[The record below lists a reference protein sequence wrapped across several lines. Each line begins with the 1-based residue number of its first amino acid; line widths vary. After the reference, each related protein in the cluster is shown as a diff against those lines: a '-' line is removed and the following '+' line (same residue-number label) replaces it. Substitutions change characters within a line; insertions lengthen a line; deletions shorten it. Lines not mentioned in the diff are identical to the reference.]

1 MEVIL
6 LQRVEKLGKMGD
18 VVNVR
23 TGYARNFLLPKKVAL
38 RATKENIS
46 HFDKEKATLEKLN
59 VKHKEEAEI
68 LGSRLEDSMAV
79 LIRQASESGQLYGS
93 ISARDIATAL
103 NNEHITKNNVKID
116 HPIKTIGIH
125 TVRLQLHPEV
135 SVQIKVNAAM
145 SEDEAK
151 AQAKTF
157 EHLTTNVE
165 EKNEEKKAKETK
177 EAKADKGPNKPKETE
192 EAEGTAEE

>member
-6 LQRVEKLGKMGD
+6 LQRIEKLGKMGD
-18 VVNVR
+18 LVKVR
-23 TGYARNFLLPKKVAL
+23 PGYARNYLLPKKVAL
-38 RATKENIS
+38 RATKENIA
-46 HFDKEKATLEKLN
+46 HFEKEKETLGKLN
-59 VKHKEEAEI
+59 IKHKEEAEI
-68 LGSRLEDSMAV
+68 LAAQLEGAMAT

-93 ISARDIATAL
+93 VSARDIADAL
-103 NNEHITKNNVKID
+103 KREHVTKNNVKID

-135 SVQIKVNAAM
+135 SVMIRVNAAM

-157 EHLTTNVE
+157 ERLTTSSE
-165 EKNEEKKAKETK
+165 EE
-177 EAKADKGPNKPKETE
+177 
-192 EAEGTAEE
+192 

>member
-1 MEVIL
+1 MFLNLKVAKKEHSLFTYGAYTMEVIL

-23 TGYARNFLLPKKVAL
+23 SGYARNFLLPKKVAL

-46 HFDKEKATLEKLN
+46 HFDKEKETLEKLN
-59 VKHKEEAEI
+59 IKHKEEAEI
-68 LGSRLEDSMAV
+68 LGTQLEGAMAT

-93 ISARDIATAL
+93 VSARDIAEAL
-103 NNEHITKNNVKID
+103 QKEHITKNNVKID

-135 SVQIKVNAAM
+135 SVMIKVNAAM

-157 EHLTTNVE
+157 EHLTTS
-165 EKNEEKKAKETK
+165 AKDE
-177 EAKADKGPNKPKETE
+177 
-192 EAEGTAEE
+192 

>member
-6 LQRVEKLGKMGD
+6 LQRVEKLGKLGD

-23 TGYARNFLLPKKVAL
+23 PGYARNFLLPKKIAL
-38 RATKENIS
+38 RATQENVA

-59 VKHKEEAEI
+59 TKHKEEAEV
-68 LGSRLEDSMAV
+68 LAARLEGAMAI

-93 ISARDIATAL
+93 VTSRDIADAL
-103 NNEHITKNNVKID
+103 NNEHVKKNNIKIG

-125 TVRLQLHPEV
+125 AVQVQLHPEV
-135 SVQIKVNAAM
+135 SVMIKVNAAM

-151 AQAKTF
+151 AQAQTF
-157 EHLTTNVE
+157 EHANAVVE
-165 EKNEEKKAKETK
+165 EE
-177 EAKADKGPNKPKETE
+177 
-192 EAEGTAEE
+192 

>member
-6 LQRVEKLGKMGD
+6 LQRIEKLGKMGE
-18 VVNVR
+18 VVKVR
-23 TGYARNFLLPKKVAL
+23 PGYARNFLLPQKVAL

-46 HFDKEKATLEKLN
+46 RFDKEKETLEKLN
-59 VKHKEEAEI
+59 IKHKEEAEI
-68 LGSRLEDSMAV
+68 LGAQLEGAMAT

-93 ISARDIATAL
+93 ISARDIANAL
-103 NNEHITKNNVKID
+103 KKEHITKNHVKID

-125 TVRLQLHPEV
+125 LIRLQLHPEV
-135 SVQIKVNAAM
+135 SVMIKVNAAM

-157 EHLTTNVE
+157 ERLSVNSE
-165 EKNEEKKAKETK
+165 EE
-177 EAKADKGPNKPKETE
+177 
-192 EAEGTAEE
+192 